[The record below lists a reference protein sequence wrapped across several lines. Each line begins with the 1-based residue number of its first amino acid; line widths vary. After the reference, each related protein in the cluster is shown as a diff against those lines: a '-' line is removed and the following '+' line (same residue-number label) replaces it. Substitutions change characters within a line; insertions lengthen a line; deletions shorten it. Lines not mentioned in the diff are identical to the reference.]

1 MLSNQSIGI
10 EIKTVSNLIMRN
22 IDAKLAKV
30 HNREYTKMQSWIIGY
45 IHDEGIHHDVFQ
57 KDIENEFK
65 IRRSTATGILQ
76 LMEKNGYIERLPVP
90 HDARL
95 KKLVLTQK
103 AINLNEEIH
112 KNIEEFEQ
120 ELSECLTKEEE
131 EMLFQITGKLRKK
144 LEEKQ

>member
-1 MLSNQSIGI
+1 MLPNQPIGF

-22 IDAKLAKV
+22 LDSKLAKI
-30 HNREYTKMQSWIIGY
+30 HSKNFTKMHGWITRY
-45 IHDEGIHHDVFQ
+45 IHEESKNRDVFQ

-76 LMEKNGYIERLPVP
+76 LMEKNGYINRLPVA

-103 AINLNEEIH
+103 AIDLNAEIR
-112 KNIEEFEQ
+112 KNINEFEH
-120 ELSECLTKEEE
+120 ELSDCLTKEEQ
-131 EMLFQITGKLRKK
+131 EMFFEITAKLRKK
-144 LEEKQ
+144 LEQH

>member
-1 MLSNQSIGI
+1 MLPNQSIGF
-10 EIKTVSNLIMRN
+10 EIKAVSNLLMRN
-22 IDAKLAKV
+22 IDAKLAKI
-30 HNREYTKMQSWIIGY
+30 HNRDYTKMQSWIIGY
-45 IHDEGIHHDVFQ
+45 IHDEGKNHDVFQ

-76 LMEKNGYIERLPVP
+76 LMEKHGYINRLPVA

-112 KNIEEFEQ
+112 KNICEFEK

-131 EMLFQITGKLRKK
+131 EMFFQITSKLRKK
-144 LEEKQ
+144 LEQN